1 VFEDPQAG
9 LALSTEP
16 DRTPI
21 VAGRFGRRIQSGCIM
36 PFLNIIGPVVIKLRQ
51 ERRWS
56 QEVLAARLQCQEDD
70 ISRDVLA
77 NIESGRTQVT
87 DKHIR
92 ALHKAFGVPV
102 VQLFPKT
109 VQDLDEKFAQRVP
122 VTPKNTPRKRWH
134 YNRR

>member
-1 VFEDPQAG
+1 
-9 LALSTEP
+9 
-16 DRTPI
+16 
-21 VAGRFGRRIQSGCIM
+21 M

-51 ERRWS
+51 ARKWS

-92 ALHKAFGVPV
+92 ALQKAFGVPV
-102 VQLFPKT
+102 VQLFPKL
-109 VQDLDEKFAQRVP
+109 VQERDELFAQRKDDR
-122 VTPKNTPRKRWH
+122 PKNKTRHPRRKS
-134 YNRR
+134 

>member
-1 VFEDPQAG
+1 M
-9 LALSTEP
+9 
-16 DRTPI
+16 
-21 VAGRFGRRIQSGCIM
+21 GCIM

-51 ERRWS
+51 ARRWS
-56 QEVLAARLQCQEDD
+56 QEVLAARLQCQQAD

-102 VQLFPKT
+102 VQLFPKL
-109 VQDLDEKFAQRVP
+109 VQELDEKFAQRKDDRP
-122 VTPKNTPRKRWH
+122 MKKPRH
-134 YNRR
+134 PRRKS

>member
-1 VFEDPQAG
+1 
-9 LALSTEP
+9 
-16 DRTPI
+16 
-21 VAGRFGRRIQSGCIM
+21 M
-36 PFLNIIGPVVIKLRQ
+36 PFLNIIGPVVIRLRQ

-92 ALHKAFGVPV
+92 ALQKAFGVPV
-102 VQLFPKT
+102 VQLFPKL
-109 VQDLDEKFAQRVP
+109 VQERDELFAQRKDDRP
-122 VTPKNTPRKRWH
+122 MKKSRHPRRKS
-134 YNRR
+134 